1 MEVDAF
7 LADSVV
13 VAEGKLFV
21 QGAGW
26 NIIWTNAVPA
36 RHPRIGIGAL
46 IHVPYTATNQLH
58 EFSISLV
65 DQDENKLPVAGT
77 PQGADSSD
85 GPVTELRGQF
95 NMGRPP
101 ALTPGDEQFVPLAVN
116 LDGLE
121 FPTANM
127 YSVVISIDGT
137 VMKRLPI
144 RVQLVATQ
152 MTASS
157 PR

>member
-1 MEVDAF
+1 MEIDAF
-7 LADSVV
+7 LADSVA

-26 NIIWTNAVPA
+26 NIVWTNAVPA

-58 EFSISLV
+58 EFSIRIV
-65 DQDENKLPVAGT
+65 DQDENQLSLAAAPPGVDAL
-77 PQGADSSD
+77 D
-85 GPVTELRGQF
+85 GQITELKGQF

-101 ALTPGDEQFVPLAVN
+101 ALTPGDTQIVPLAVN
-116 LDGLE
+116 LDGIE
-121 FPTANM
+121 FPTSNM

-137 VMKRLPI
+137 VLKRLPI
-144 RVQLVATQ
+144 RVQLVANPLT
-152 MTASS
+152 TS
-157 PR
+157 PQR